1 MDYELEKKKRKSYG
15 LPGDENHPL
24 FKLIVLKQDG
34 NTREMVYVVVPCGRQ
49 LYPRERERGRE
60 REREGG

>member
-1 MDYELEKKKRKSYG
+1 MDYEGEKKKRKGYG

-24 FKLIVLKQDG
+24 FKLIVLKQVG
-34 NTREMVYVVVPCGRQ
+34 NTREMVCVVVPCVGQ
-49 LYPRERERGRE
+49 LYLRE